1 MRVLSLFDGIAC
13 GRVALERAGFNIEK
27 YYASEIDK
35 NAIKVALTNWPDI
48 IEIGDV
54 TELNF
59 EKNKNKN
66 ISLLLAGSPCQ
77 DFSILNKERKGLA
90 GNKSSLFWYFVEAL
104 RVIKPKYF
112 LLENVVMKKEHEEE
126 INNIL
131 GVKPIKIDSA
141 LLSAQHRTR
150 LYWTNIPN
158 ILPPSDKKIYLR
170 DIILPWEEAEEG
182 YLSPSRLKWFLGP
195 NGRRCLEVGRAHEV
209 TPDDKASCLTAWS
222 NKSWNSNY
230 LLQDGKYRALTPIE
244 YERLQTL
251 EDDYTVDVT
260 KHQRWWILGNAWT
273 VDVVAHLLSFIPE
286 EDKK

>member
-13 GRVALERAGFNIEK
+13 GRVALERAGFNVKK

-54 TELNF
+54 TKLNF

-66 ISLLLAGSPCQ
+66 IDLLLAGSPCQ

-126 INNIL
+126 ISNIL

-170 DIILPWEEAEEG
+170 DVILPWEEAEEG

-251 EDDYTVDVT
+251 EDNYTASIT
-260 KHQRWWILGNAWT
+260 KQQRWWALGNAWT
-273 VDVVAHLLSFIPE
+273 VDVIAHLLSFIPE

>member
-13 GRVALERAGFNIEK
+13 GRVALERAGFNVEK

-54 TELNF
+54 TKLNF

-126 INNIL
+126 ISNIL

-182 YLSPSRLKWFLGP
+182 YLSPGRLKWFLGP

-209 TPDDKASCLTAWS
+209 TPNDKASCLTAWS

-230 LLQDGKYRALTPIE
+230 LLQDGKYRAFTPVE

-251 EDDYTVDVT
+251 EDDYTAGIT
-260 KHQRWWILGNAWT
+260 KHQRWWALGNAWT
-273 VDVVAHLLSFIPE
+273 VDVIAYLLSFIPE